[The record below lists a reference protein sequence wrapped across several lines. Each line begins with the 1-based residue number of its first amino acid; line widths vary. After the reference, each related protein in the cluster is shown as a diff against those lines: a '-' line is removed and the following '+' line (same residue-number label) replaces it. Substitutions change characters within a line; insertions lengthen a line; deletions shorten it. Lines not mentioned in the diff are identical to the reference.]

1 MILGRLVVG
10 ESVVEDRQEDEVEAH
25 SPSKRGRRR
34 GSAGQ
39 GVVKQRAH
47 TPAAAQQACRVMG
60 RISAPHPAVARAHLE
75 DFVCSCRLVV
85 TVPPTRDLRRFGRG
99 FHVIVSPADRVCGTD
114 TCHGCV
120 PHGRSRLHARP
131 WASCPRRSNIISV
144 RAQT

>member
-47 TPAAAQQACRVMG
+47 TSTAARQACRVMG
-60 RISAPHPAVARAHLE
+60 KGSSPHPAVVRTHLE
-75 DFVCSCRLVV
+75 DLS
-85 TVPPTRDLRRFGRG
+85 
-99 FHVIVSPADRVCGTD
+99 
-114 TCHGCV
+114 
-120 PHGRSRLHARP
+120 
-131 WASCPRRSNIISV
+131 
-144 RAQT
+144 